1 MSLRATRHNHL
12 PYLLT
17 SLLHLWNHLPK
28 QINDFMK
35 SNLTIL
41 NPNLKNKCTPRISRL
56 SDYSYSCRLNH
67 WWPETQRGTGYSRGL
82 NTGGHVLLSKQA
94 CLCTALGTWAVVRV
108 YSALLT
114 AQCKQSVWDYSCL
127 FGNWARHSTLVGSFA
142 TPSWFPSLN
151 RMFAHLH
158 ISKAGFH
165 LAL

>member
-1 MSLRATRHNHL
+1 
-12 PYLLT
+12 
-17 SLLHLWNHLPK
+17 
-28 QINDFMK
+28 MK

-94 CLCTALGTWAVVRV
+94 CLCTALGTWAVLCV

-114 AQCKQSVWDYSCL
+114 AQCKQRVFETTAVSSETGVVTPLWLVVLLPPRDFL
-127 FGNWARHSTLVGSFA
+127 HSTECLLIYIFLKQDFI
-142 TPSWFPSLN
+142 WHYSL
-151 RMFAHLH
+151 
-158 ISKAGFH
+158 
-165 LAL
+165 